1 MIFYIIGNIMKVEAA
16 LLLLPLIVEMAYNEH
31 TLLAFLVPM
40 ALLFTL
46 GLALSI
52 KPPKKKMFYARE
64 GFLTVALSWV
74 ILSVF
79 GALPFYLS
87 GEIPSFVDALFET
100 ISGFTTTGA
109 SILTDVEALPH
120 SMLFW
125 RSFTH
130 WIGGMGVLV
139 FVLAILPQSNDGNN
153 MHLLRAEVPG
163 PTVGKLVSKMKL
175 TARILYGI
183 YIFMTAAEVV
193 LLCMG
198 GMPLFDSLAHA
209 FGTAGTGG
217 FGIKN
222 TSIAFYDSAFI
233 DGVITVFMILF
244 GVNFN
249 LFYFIVA
256 GHAMRALRSEELR
269 WYLGIIAVSIALI
282 TANIS
287 HMYGSVLHALR
298 YAAFQVASIITTTGY
313 ATADFNAWPV
323 FSQMIL
329 VLLMFLGA
337 SAGSTGGGLKTAR
350 VIVLLKTGWRELRH
364 MFQPRSQVAVRLEG
378 KNVNADTANS
388 IQVFFFVYMLV
399 YAGSVL
405 LLSLYGFDFVTT
417 STAVAACLN
426 NIGPGLGA
434 VGPTGNFAGFSD
446 LGKCLLSFNML
457 AGRLEIFPMLMLFV
471 PAVWR
476 NR

>member
-233 DGVITVFMILF
+233 D
-244 GVNFN
+244 
-249 LFYFIVA
+249 
-256 GHAMRALRSEELR
+256 
-269 WYLGIIAVSIALI
+269 
-282 TANIS
+282 
-287 HMYGSVLHALR
+287 
-298 YAAFQVASIITTTGY
+298 
-313 ATADFNAWPV
+313 
-323 FSQMIL
+323 
-329 VLLMFLGA
+329 
-337 SAGSTGGGLKTAR
+337 
-350 VIVLLKTGWRELRH
+350 
-364 MFQPRSQVAVRLEG
+364 
-378 KNVNADTANS
+378 
-388 IQVFFFVYMLV
+388 
-399 YAGSVL
+399 
-405 LLSLYGFDFVTT
+405 LSL
-417 STAVAACLN
+417 
-426 NIGPGLGA
+426 IH
-434 VGPTGNFAGFSD
+434 
-446 LGKCLLSFNML
+446 
-457 AGRLEIFPMLMLFV
+457 I
-471 PAVWR
+471 
-476 NR
+476 